1 MKKVITAL
9 TALAL
14 SVFSVHAASN
24 TTIVHPE
31 PRAGSAL
38 DLYAIELIEF
48 LAEKSGES
56 VTLQAFDGQIG
67 SQSRKVEMLKQG
79 KLTVDWLGADRT
91 LESELIPIR
100 YPVFRGLLGHRLF
113 ITNQATEPQLAQ
125 INSAGDLQS
134 LTMTQ
139 GQGWADVK
147 VLNSAGF
154 RVREISS
161 FENIFKVVDTGRA
174 DLFPRALI
182 EPFSELAERPQY
194 GNLLVDP
201 HLMLIYRFPMFL
213 FVSPQHA
220 DVAEMLNRAFEAAYQ
235 DGSFIEFF
243 NNAPLVKETF
253 EKANISERTVIRVDN
268 PHLSNET
275 QAIPDT
281 FWLDIEAQ

>member
-1 MKKVITAL
+1 MRSLRHTLAALLLAAVSSTA
-9 TALAL
+9 
-14 SVFSVHAASN
+14 AAN
-24 TTIVHPE
+24 ITIVHPE

-38 DLYAIELIEF
+38 DLYAIDLIEF

-56 VTLQAFDGQIG
+56 VTLQAFQGQIG

-79 KLTVDWLGADRT
+79 RLTVDWLGADRT
-91 LESELIPIR
+91 LESELLPIR

-113 ITNQATEPQLAQ
+113 ITNQATEPKLAQ
-125 INSAGDLQS
+125 ISDQAGLNN
-134 LTMTQ
+134 LTMIQ

-147 VLNSAGF
+147 VLQSAGF

-161 FENIFKVVDTGRA
+161 FENIFKAVDTGRA

-194 GNLLVDP
+194 ANLLVDP

-213 FVSPQHA
+213 FVSPQNPE
-220 DVAEMLNRAFEAAYQ
+220 VATMLNDAFAAAYQ

-243 NNAPLVKETF
+243 ENAPLVKETF
-253 EKANISERTVIRVDN
+253 EKANIGERTFIRVDN

-275 QAIPDT
+275 QAIDDK
-281 FWLDIEAQ
+281 FWLDIESR

>member
-1 MKKVITAL
+1 MKKLLVTFIALILSAFSIQTTAN
-9 TALAL
+9 
-14 SVFSVHAASN
+14 VN
-24 TTIVHPE
+24 IVHPE
-31 PRAGSAL
+31 PRTGSAL

-67 SQSRKVEMLKQG
+67 SQSRKVEMMKQG

-91 LESELIPIR
+91 LESELLPVR
-100 YPVFRGLLGHRLF
+100 YPIFRGLLGHRLF
-113 ITNQATEPQLAQ
+113 ITNQSTEPKLAQ
-125 INSAGDLQS
+125 INRADELAS
-134 LTMTQ
+134 LTMIQ
-139 GQGWADVK
+139 GQGWADVN
-147 VLNSAGF
+147 VLTSAGF

-194 GNLLVDP
+194 ENLLVDP

-220 DVAEMLNRAFEAAYQ
+220 DIAEMLNRAFETAYQ
-235 DGSFIEFF
+235 DGSFVEFF

-253 EKANISERTVIRVDN
+253 EKANINDRTTIRVDN
-268 PHLSNET
+268 PHLSTET
-275 QAIPDT
+275 QAIPDDY
-281 FWLDIEAQ
+281 WLDIGAQ

>member
-1 MKKVITAL
+1 MKSLYAVLPFVISIFTSQ
-9 TALAL
+9 ALAT
-14 SVFSVHAASN
+14 V
-24 TTIVHPE
+24 TIVHPE
-31 PRAGSAL
+31 PRSGSAL

-48 LAEKSGES
+48 LADKSGES

-67 SQSRKVEMLKQG
+67 SQSRKVEMMKQG

-113 ITNQATEPQLAQ
+113 ITNQKTEPTLAP
-125 INSAGDLQS
+125 ISDVEGLKS
-134 LTMTQ
+134 LTMIQ
-139 GQGWADVK
+139 GQGWADVN
-147 VLNSAGF
+147 VLKSAGF

-161 FENIFKVVDTGRA
+161 FENIFKAVNAGRA

-182 EPFSELAERPQY
+182 EPFSELNERQQY
-194 GNLLVDP
+194 ENLLVDP

-213 FVSPQHA
+213 FVSPQHS
-220 DVAEMLNRAFEAAYQ
+220 DVADMLNSAFETAYQ

-243 NNAPLVKETF
+243 DSAPLVKETF
-253 EKANISERTVIRVDN
+253 EKANISGRTVIRVDN

-275 QAIPDT
+275 QAIPET